1 MNCHRLADFRRDCFS
16 YNLGL
21 SLTSE
26 NKILVRTPVLDARQN
41 IIGYKLAWQNCF
53 DDSGASHG
61 NDPVQLI
68 ECIAPCVNHSTSG
81 LLFIE
86 GNAASLVTPAMQMLS
101 PAHTVIMLDR
111 EELLELADLPLLPQ
125 LRKSGFGFGIRNAD
139 LAFLK
144 ANRALL
150 RFVGYVE
157 VQADQPDLGLTAL
170 FGRNTAPPLVIVVN
184 HLDSWPQVIKN
195 GDMGMYGFFSKLC
208 VSSRLDGV
216 SKPLSAQAGL
226 ILQLMQMVQENAD
239 VRQLEAALKRDAA
252 LSFKLFKYISSA
264 GFGMRVEIQSLRHAV
279 TMMGYMPLFR
289 WLSTMLA
296 ISSPTGFSS
305 ALLQAAM
312 VRGRFGELL
321 GHGSLTKNEAENMFF
336 VGMFSLLDQL
346 LGIPMHEVLA
356 QISLPQ
362 PVQEAL
368 NSHHAVF
375 TPFLALIT
383 ACEQDEADATVLA
396 DNLNLTPS
404 QVNQAHMAA
413 IAWAQDHQ
421 Q

>member
-1 MNCHRLADFRRDCFS
+1 MGCLT
-16 YNLGL
+16 YNLGP

-26 NKILVRTPVLDARQN
+26 NKILVRTPVLDTRQN
-41 IIGYKLAWQNCF
+41 VIGYRLTWQNSADNSRVSNC
-53 DDSGASHG
+53 
-61 NDPVQLI
+61 NEPVRLI
-68 ECIAPCVNHSTSG
+68 ECIASCVKHCTSG
-81 LLFIE
+81 LFFID
-86 GNAASLVTPAMQMLS
+86 GNAASLVNEAMQILS
-101 PAHTVIMLDR
+101 PANTVMMLDR
-111 EELLELADLPLLPQ
+111 EELLGLANSSLLPQ
-125 LRKSGFGFGIRNAD
+125 LRKSGFGFGMRNAD

-150 RFVGYVE
+150 RFISYVE
-157 VQADQPDLGLTAL
+157 VNSDQPDLELTAV
-170 FGRNTAPPLVIVVN
+170 FGRNAAPAFIVVVN
-184 HLDSWPQVIKN
+184 QPDSWQKVISN
-195 GDMGMYGFFSKLC
+195 GDMGVYGFFSKLC
-208 VSSRLDGV
+208 VSSRIDGL
-216 SKPLSAQAGL
+216 SKPLGAQSGL

-239 VRQLEAALKRDAA
+239 VRLLEAALKRDPA
-252 LSFKLFKYISSA
+252 LSFKLFKYINSA

-296 ISSPTGFSS
+296 MTSTTGFSS

-321 GHGSLTKNEAENMFF
+321 GQGSLTKNEAENMFF

-346 LGIPMHEVLA
+346 LGIPMREVLA

-362 PVQEAL
+362 PVEQAL
-368 NSHHAVF
+368 NSQQGVF
-375 TPFLALIT
+375 APFLALIE
-383 ACEQDEADATVLA
+383 ACEQYDPKASMFADALR
-396 DNLNLTPS
+396 LTPS

-413 IAWAQDHQ
+413 IAWAQNHQ